1 MKASPLSR
9 INRRKEDNMHL
20 FEKTIDSE
28 VKYEGK
34 ILTVCSDKAELEN
47 GAIVSRD
54 VIRHSGGV
62 GVVPVTDEGD
72 VLFVRQF
79 RYPFQKVLMEIPAGK
94 LNAGEDH
101 AEAGRRELQE
111 ETGCTCK
118 QFRYMGYM
126 IPTPAYCQEI
136 THMYLATGLEGG
148 KQNLDDDEFLEVI
161 KIPLDKAV
169 EMVMNGEIEDGK
181 TQLALLKAKMIL
193 G

>member
-1 MKASPLSR
+1 
-9 INRRKEDNMHL
+9 MHL

-79 RYPFQKVLMEIPAGK
+79 RYPFQKITQKPAG
-94 LNAGEDH
+94 ESC
-101 AEAGRRELQE
+101 RR
-111 ETGCTCK
+111 K
-118 QFRYMGYM
+118 QAA
-126 IPTPAYCQEI
+126 PASSSDI
-136 THMYLATGLEGG
+136 W
-148 KQNLDDDEFLEVI
+148 DI
-161 KIPLDKAV
+161 
-169 EMVMNGEIEDGK
+169 
-181 TQLALLKAKMIL
+181 
-193 G
+193 

>member
-1 MKASPLSR
+1 
-9 INRRKEDNMHL
+9 MHL

-94 LNAGEDH
+94 LNAGE
-101 AEAGRRELQE
+101 

-148 KQNLDDDEFLEVI
+148 KQNLDDDEFLEVV

>member
-1 MKASPLSR
+1 
-9 INRRKEDNMHL
+9 MHL
-20 FEKTIDSE
+20 KEECISSKEIFN
-28 VKYEGK
+28 GK
-34 ILTVCSDKAELEN
+34 IFKIKVDDVKLEN
-47 GAIVSRD
+47 GKTS
-54 VIRHSGGV
+54 IREVVHHNGGV
-62 GVVPVTDEGD
+62 CILPLTDKNE
-72 VLFVRQF
+72 VIFVKQF
-79 RYPFQKVLMEIPAGK
+79 RYPYMETVLELPAGK
-94 LNAGEDH
+94 LEAGEEH
-101 AEAGRRELQE
+101 YSAGKRELLE

-118 QFRYMGYM
+118 EFRYMGYM

-148 KQNLDDDEFLEVI
+148 KQNLDDDEFLEVV